1 MNNQQDGSFWSAFER
16 YLVCLLSLVSGLV
29 LIYLAIEGPLFLNNI
44 HYRTS
49 LSGICQL
56 KGQDFVN
63 LYLLSPLLLY
73 SSIVLF
79 LRKEISKYLMIL
91 TPLYLIYYVLSYT
104 IGMEWSSPIYSG
116 NSEKYLF
123 YYLFIMVSA
132 LITLLY
138 ALSVFPKSFQ
148 NSFKKKWLALYS
160 VIFVLFILI
169 FASMWFKEVVSVI
182 QTGTTLGYNEMPTA
196 FWTIRILDLGF
207 SIPVG
212 LISVY
217 LLWTRPNETYSIQLL
232 FYGFFIT
239 MIAAVNSMGIIMYLN
254 NDPTLTVGGMLVF
267 MILALIVFAGFIFVI
282 KNFKRM

>member
-1 MNNQQDGSFWSAFER
+1 
-16 YLVCLLSLVSGLV
+16 
-29 LIYLAIEGPLFLNNI
+29 
-44 HYRTS
+44 
-49 LSGICQL
+49 
-56 KGQDFVN
+56 
-63 LYLLSPLLLY
+63 
-73 SSIVLF
+73 
-79 LRKEISKYLMIL
+79 MIL

-282 KNFKRM
+282 KNFKGM